1 MPNWDQATL
10 VAYQARRAVS
20 GAQLEPI
27 IHHGA
32 VGAQAG
38 EGAHSGRVPVR
49 ITSYRRR
56 LTDIDNLAGKYFLDA
71 CRDSKLI
78 SDDSPEQ
85 IEFSITQ
92 IKVKDKCDERTII
105 QIG

>member
-71 CRDSKLI
+71 TIRRNKLNFQSRRSRSKTNAMNAR
-78 SDDSPEQ
+78 S
-85 IEFSITQ
+85 F
-92 IKVKDKCDERTII
+92 K
-105 QIG
+105 